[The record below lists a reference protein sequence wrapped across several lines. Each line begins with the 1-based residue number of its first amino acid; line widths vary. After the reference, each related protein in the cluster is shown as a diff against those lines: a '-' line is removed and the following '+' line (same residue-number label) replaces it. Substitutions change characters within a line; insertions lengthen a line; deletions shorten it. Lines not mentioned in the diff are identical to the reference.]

1 MLGKS
6 GNARHISG
14 AAALAKELFPMPFIA
29 GTAAYC
35 GLIFLLSS
43 MSSFSAAPPFAHFDK
58 VAHFFMFGGLGAI
71 VAAGLGS
78 AAREYSTAMRIIV
91 PAIFCS
97 AYGLSDEIHQLFVE
111 HRAFEVSDMAA
122 DAAGAAFAA
131 GLVVY
136 LSSLW
141 DRKKDSDKSIR

>member
-6 GNARHISG
+6 GNASQTGR
-14 AAALAKELFPMPFIA
+14 AAGLAKEYFPIPFIA
-29 GTAAYC
+29 GAAAYC
-35 GLIFLLSS
+35 GLIFFLSS
-43 MSSFSAAPPFAHFDK
+43 MSSFSAASPFEHFDK

-78 AAREYSTAMRIIV
+78 AAREYSMAMRVIA
-91 PAIFCS
+91 PAIFCT

-111 HRAFEVSDMAA
+111 HRTFEVSDMAA
-122 DAAGAAFAA
+122 DAMGAAFAA

-141 DRKKDSDKSIR
+141 ERKKDSR